1 MDRNNKIL
9 FVDDDECV
17 LDAMKRN
24 LRRAFDVHTATGGEA
39 GLREI
44 EEHGPF
50 AVVVS
55 DMSMPGMDGATF
67 LARVCERAPDSV
79 RIMLTGQADL
89 QNAMAA
95 VNEGNIFR
103 FVTKPADPK
112 IMARAMK
119 AAFEQH
125 ELITAER
132 NLLEQTLN
140 ASVQVLVDMLSI
152 TNPVAFSQSMR
163 VKELVGQL
171 TERLELKD
179 RWQYELAAMLSQ
191 LGAVTVPTET
201 MSRYMSGLPLSEH
214 EQTMIE
220 EHPAVAGKL
229 IGSIPR
235 LEDVAHIV
243 KNQRRDAGSMEY
255 TAELDKSNPV
265 ACGSFVLR
273 AAIDLDMLMSQGLSR
288 AQAMMS
294 LQTRQDAYHPRVLV
308 ALGRIEILE
317 RKDAVKVV
325 RVPELCNGMVLAED
339 VKSRTGVLIVTK
351 GQKVTDTLRRCL
363 ENNYIQSNIPDTIR
377 VNAG

>member
-1 MDRNNKIL
+1 MEKNNKIL
-9 FVDDDECV
+9 FVDDDACV

-24 LRRAFDVHTATGGEA
+24 LRRAFDVHTAISGDE

-44 EEHGPF
+44 REHGPF

-55 DMSMPGMDGATF
+55 DMNMPGMDGATF
-67 LARVCERAPDSV
+67 LARVCEVAPNTV

-89 QNAMAA
+89 TNAMAA

-119 AAFEQH
+119 AAFDQYQ
-125 ELITAER
+125 LITAEK
-132 NLLEQTLN
+132 NLLEETLN
-140 ASVQVLVDMLSI
+140 ACVQVLVDMLSI
-152 TNPVAFSQSMR
+152 SNPAAFSQSMR
-163 VKELVGQL
+163 VKDYVGQL
-171 TERLELKD
+171 VDRLGLGE
-179 RWQYELAAMLSQ
+179 RWQYELAALLSQ
-191 LGAVTVPTET
+191 LGAVTVPVET
-201 MSRYMSGLPLSEH
+201 MSRYISGLPLSEH
-214 EQTMIE
+214 EKKMIE
-220 EHPAVAGKL
+220 EHPAVGGRL

-235 LEDVAHIV
+235 LENVARIV
-243 KNQRRDAGSMEY
+243 KAQQREAGPVDFSE
-255 TAELDKSNPV
+255 ELDRNDSV
-265 ACGSFVLR
+265 SCGAYVLR
-273 AAIDLDMLMSQGLSR
+273 AAIDLDMLLSQGLNRS
-288 AQAMMS
+288 QAMMS
-294 LQTRQDAYHPRVLV
+294 LQTRQDVYHPRVLA
-308 ALGRIEILE
+308 ALGRIEIPE

-339 VKSRTGVLIVTK
+339 VKSRNGVLIVTK